1 LFDREVEAKRAVK
14 DAQTVLELAVFA
26 QYPKLITDEV
36 KSLVVHDKWQTALE
50 QSIQA
55 EIERVTQ
62 QLAGRVKVLEERYA
76 EPLPQL
82 IQEVEVLAG
91 KVDDHLKRMAL
102 VWGS

>member
-1 LFDREVEAKRAVK
+1 M
-14 DAQTVLELAVFA
+14 LELAVFA

>member
-1 LFDREVEAKRAVK
+1 MEAKRAVK